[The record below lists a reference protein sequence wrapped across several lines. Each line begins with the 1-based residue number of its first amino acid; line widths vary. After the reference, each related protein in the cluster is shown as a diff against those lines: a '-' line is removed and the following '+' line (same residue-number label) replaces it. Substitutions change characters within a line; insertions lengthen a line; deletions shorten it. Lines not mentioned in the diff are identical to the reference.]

1 MLLTTAS
8 PSCRNLYYRKRNLW
22 AKSRY
27 LLGALELFAQGY
39 YEPDLVEERVRRRTV
54 VEGWLEDELYS
65 DDHIGGFSSSDEE

>member
-27 LLGALELFAQGY
+27 LLGALELFAQTFGY
-39 YEPDLVEERVRRRTV
+39 IITLMIV
-54 VEGWLEDELYS
+54 LF
-65 DDHIGGFSSSDEE
+65 FSPNR